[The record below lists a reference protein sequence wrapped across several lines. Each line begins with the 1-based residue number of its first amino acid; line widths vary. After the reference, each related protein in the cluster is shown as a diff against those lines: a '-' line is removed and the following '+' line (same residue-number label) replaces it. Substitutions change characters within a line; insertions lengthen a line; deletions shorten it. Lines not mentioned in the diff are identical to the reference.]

1 MKNKKHIDE
10 LFKDSFQNFEAT
22 PSPRVWEQIQTQL
35 NKKKKDRK
43 VIPIWWKLGGV
54 AALLALLLTVGN
66 SVFNSH
72 LTEEPAL
79 SSEEAVEPFET
90 TTQPE
95 KSLQEDAIY
104 NTTVATEDLSGMEK
118 SNVENVSEKE
128 TTEEV
133 VNKKN
138 QLLQQQKS
146 NNAVAAE
153 TTVKAIS
160 GKESL
165 TTNKTAAQERIV
177 NNNTTQQDAVAV
189 TSEVKSNKRTDQID
203 RNNDNTAIDAQT
215 GIASQQN
222 NEIKNPTNS
231 DGDLIKKELG
241 LEETTKIDALA
252 ETPLEEATESP
263 NKKSFLEEIAK
274 QNAEEEVI
282 PKEQPLERWAI
293 APNVAP
299 VYYNS
304 LNGGSSIDPMFKDNS
319 QSGDV
324 NLSYGIQVSYQV
336 NKRLSVR
343 SGVSN
348 VNVGYTTGGLE
359 LANSSEDIALSAL
372 DYNNSGRVLT
382 AFDKGT
388 VAQLTPFDENF
399 DDITP
404 KAGGSDAELSQR
416 IQYYEVPLELKY
428 ALLDKKIG
436 IHFIGGLSTL
446 FLGTNEVSVQ
456 AGSVDEVIGE
466 ANNLSDV
473 SFSTN
478 IGLGFDYKLSK
489 KFTFNLEPMFKY
501 QLNTYTDSSI
511 DFRPY
516 TLGVYTGLSFKF

>member
-22 PSPRVWEQIQTQL
+22 PSPEVWENIQTQL
-35 NKKKKDRK
+35 TKKKDDRK

-54 AALLALLLTVGN
+54 AALLALLFTVGN

-79 SSEEAVEPFET
+79 SSEETTKSFET

-95 KSLQEDAIY
+95 KSLQEDPIY
-104 NTTVATEDLSGMEK
+104 NTTVATEDPTGTGK
-118 SNVENVSEKE
+118 SNAENVTINE
-128 TTEEV
+128 TTDNV
-133 VNKKN
+133 INNKE
-138 QLLQQQKS
+138 QTLQQPRS
-146 NNAVAAE
+146 NNAVASE
-153 TTVKAIS
+153 TNPKGAS
-160 GKESL
+160 EKEML
-165 TTNKTAAQERIV
+165 RKNATLNNRIT
-177 NNNTTQQDAVAV
+177 NNTQTQDAVAI
-189 TSEVKSNKRTDQID
+189 TSEVKKNKTINQIEPNTT
-203 RNNDNTAIDAQT
+203 NNSAVNAQTAI
-215 GIASQQN
+215 ASEQN
-222 NEIKNPTNS
+222 NATKNPTTS
-231 DGDLIKKELG
+231 SGDLIKKELNIT
-241 LEETTKIDALA
+241 ETTKVDAVA
-252 ETPLEEATESP
+252 ETTTEEAIEST
-263 NKKSFLEEIAK
+263 NKKSLLEEIAK
-274 QNAEEEVI
+274 QNAEDAVAAAKEE
-282 PKEQPLERWAI
+282 PTDRWAV

-304 LNGGSSIDPMFKDNS
+304 LNGGSSIDPMFADNS

-324 NLSYGIQVSYQV
+324 NLSYGIQVSYKV
-336 NKRLSVR
+336 SNRLSVR
-343 SGVSN
+343 TGVSN
-348 VNVGYTTGGLE
+348 INVGYTTGGLE
-359 LANSSEDIALSAL
+359 LANSTESVALGAL
-372 DYNNSGRVLT
+372 DYNGSGRVLT

-388 VAQLTPFDENF
+388 VARLDPFDDDF
-399 DDITP
+399 GDITA
-404 KAGGSDAELSQR
+404 KAGGSNAELSQR

-428 ALLDKKIG
+428 ALLNKKVG

-466 ANNLSDV
+466 ANNLSSV

-478 IGLGFDYKLSK
+478 VGLGFDYKLSK

-501 QLNTYTDSSI
+501 QLNTYTDSSV

>member
-22 PSPRVWEQIQTQL
+22 PSPQVWEQIQAELTQ
-35 NKKKKDRK
+35 KKKDRK

-79 SSEEAVEPFET
+79 SSEETNDTIES

-95 KSLQEDAIY
+95 ELLQQESVY
-104 NTTVATEDLSGMEK
+104 NTKVATEEVSGTEQ
-118 SNVENVSEKE
+118 SNAENASTNEQFNDAISDKDGMLPQQKGNNSVVTVPDSKDASG
-128 TTEEV
+128 EEV
-133 VNKKN
+133 RQKRTQGQDRLYKN
-138 QLLQQQKS
+138 
-146 NNAVAAE
+146 A
-153 TTVKAIS
+153 
-160 GKESL
+160 
-165 TTNKTAAQERIV
+165 
-177 NNNTTQQDAVAV
+177 TQQDAVAV
-189 TSEVKSNKRTDQID
+189 TSEEKK
-203 RNNDNTAIDAQT
+203 NTNLPVDKNIQNAVESQT
-215 GIASQQN
+215 GVASKEN
-222 NEIKNPTNS
+222 NS
-231 DGDLIKKELG
+231 DINPDTQPNELLKKELG
-241 LEETTKIDALA
+241 VTPSTQVDAVA
-252 ETPLEEATESP
+252 ETKVDESTQTDT
-263 NKKSFLEEIAK
+263 KKSLLDEIEK
-274 QNAEEEVI
+274 QKEADAVI
-282 PKEQPLERWAI
+282 PTQETLDSRWAV

-304 LNGGSSIDPMFKDNS
+304 LNGGSSIDPMFADNS

-343 SGVSN
+343 TGVSN

-359 LANSSEDIALSAL
+359 LANSSESAALASI
-372 DYNNSGRVLT
+372 DYNDMGRVLT

-388 VAQLTPFDENF
+388 VSRLDPFDENF
-399 DDITP
+399 GDITP
-404 KAGGSDAELSQR
+404 KAGGSDAELIQR
-416 IQYYEVPLELKY
+416 IQYYEVPVELKY
-428 ALLDKKIG
+428 ALLNKKVG

-446 FLGTNEVSVQ
+446 FLGNNEVSV
-456 AGSVDEVIGE
+456 ASESFNEEIGE
-466 ANNLSDV
+466 ANNLNDI

-501 QLNTYTDSSI
+501 QLNTYSNSSV

-516 TLGVYTGLSFKF
+516 TVGVYTGLSFKF